1 LTLSAVAMAMLDG
14 IIQKTAPI
22 TEPSKLIPDRPLAEC
37 LAEDSGFLMHAE
49 VFSER
54 LIESLHEYLS
64 KTSP

>member
-1 LTLSAVAMAMLDG
+1 M
-14 IIQKTAPI
+14 API
-22 TEPSKLIPDRPLAEC
+22 TEPSKPLPDRPLAEC

-49 VFSER
+49 VFPER